1 MPTLAG
7 LYYAQFDE
15 GRKDEPPVI
24 LLHGAGSSHLVWP
37 AELRRMPGQRVL
49 AIDLPGHGKSTGVA
63 QQSIS
68 AYTSQIIEFLAALG
82 LYQAVFVGH
91 SMGGAIALDLA
102 IRHPSHVAGL
112 GLIATGAYLGVDPI
126 FLENLSNVLTAPSA
140 LNTFVSRA
148 FGPQA
153 PQALIERVMQ
163 GMRETR
169 HSVLYGDW
177 RACASFD
184 QRESV
189 SRIEAPVWV
198 IAGTDDRITPIAY
211 AHFLTDRIP
220 AAHLQMIAG
229 GGHMAFLEQPSRVA
243 QGLQQ
248 FMGALAATRYSAAR
262 LRTPAAPS
270 YSRPSPAQVNKPP
283 KKGAA

>member
-1 MPTLAG
+1 MPTLSG

-24 LLHGAGSSHLVWP
+24 LIHGAGSSHLIWP
-37 AELRRMPGQRVL
+37 AELRRMNGQRVL
-49 AIDLPGHGKSTGVA
+49 AIDLPGHGKSAGVA
-63 QQSIS
+63 QQSIT
-68 AYTSQIIEFLAALG
+68 AYTNQIVEFLSELG

-112 GLIATGAYLGVDPI
+112 GLIATGAYLGVDPA

-140 LNTFVSRA
+140 LTTFASRA

-153 PQALIERVMQ
+153 SPALVERVLQ

-177 RACASFD
+177 RACAAFD
-184 QRESV
+184 QREAASH
-189 SRIEAPVWV
+189 IEAPAWI
-198 IAGTDDRITPIAY
+198 IAGTEDRITPIAY

-220 AAHLQMIAG
+220 AARLQVING
-229 GGHMAFLEQPSRVA
+229 GGHMVFLEQPARVA

-248 FMGALAATRYSAAR
+248 FMSALAATRYSAAR
-262 LRTPAAPS
+262 MRVPAAPS
-270 YSRPSPAQVNKPP
+270 YSRPATAPVNKQP